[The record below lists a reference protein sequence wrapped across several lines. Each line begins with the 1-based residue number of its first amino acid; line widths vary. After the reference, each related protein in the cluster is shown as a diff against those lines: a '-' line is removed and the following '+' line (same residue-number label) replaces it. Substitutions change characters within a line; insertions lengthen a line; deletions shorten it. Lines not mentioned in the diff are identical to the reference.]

1 MSYSSEHIQI
11 MDMRFSAHVTV
22 AEFEQWL
29 SQVERFFL
37 KKQHFVLVM
46 QTEIDTE
53 FPEEYRQ
60 LMHCNGQCRGGYA
73 KPKYTKS
80 NKPNLSFELSRCHCF
95 ISGTCL
101 AFVFLQ
107 CGIAR
112 YFTTSGGRFTLDWNA
127 VAALYSMGV

>member
-22 AEFEQWL
+22 VEFEQWL

-60 LMHCNGQCRGGYA
+60 LQAVWY
-73 KPKYTKS
+73 KKYKQ
-80 NKPNLSFELSRCHCF
+80 LFF
-95 ISGTCL
+95 QYCL
-101 AFVFLQ
+101 GLVRIAQDPTDQQRLNTPSLHAAWRVPYYVTLYHSDALQ
-107 CGIAR
+107 
-112 YFTTSGGRFTLDWNA
+112 WA
-127 VAALYSMGV
+127 VQRWICKT

>member
-46 QTEIDTE
+46 QTDIGTE

-60 LMHCNGQCRGGYA
+60 LQAAWY
-73 KPKYTKS
+73 KKYKQLFFQFCLGTD
-80 NKPNLSFELSRCHCF
+80 PVLSR
-95 ISGTCL
+95 
-101 AFVFLQ
+101 
-107 CGIAR
+107 
-112 YFTTSGGRFTLDWNA
+112 GRSTGNGDAQSNA
-127 VAALYSMGV
+127 D

>member
-46 QTEIDTE
+46 QTDIGTE

-60 LMHCNGQCRGGYA
+60 LQAAWY
-73 KPKYTKS
+73 KKYKQLFSILLGSGS
-80 NKPNLSFELSRCHCF
+80 NCTRPNRP
-95 ISGTCL
+95 
-101 AFVFLQ
+101 
-107 CGIAR
+107 
-112 YFTTSGGRFTLDWNA
+112 TTTEYTF
-127 VAALYSMGV
+127 AACCMAGALLRHT

>member
-46 QTEIDTE
+46 QTDIGTQ

-60 LMHCNGQCRGGYA
+60 LARRFG
-73 KPKYTKS
+73 TK
-80 NKPNLSFELSRCHCF
+80 NTNNFFFNTAWVWFELHK
-95 ISGTCL
+95 T
-101 AFVFLQ
+101 Q
-107 CGIAR
+107 P
-112 YFTTSGGRFTLDWNA
+112 TNND
-127 VAALYSMGV
+127 

>member
-46 QTEIDTE
+46 QTEVGTE

-60 LMHCNGQCRGGYA
+60 LQAGWY
-73 KPKYTKS
+73 KKYKQ
-80 NKPNLSFELSRCHCF
+80 LFF
-95 ISGTCL
+95 QYCL
-101 AFVFLQ
+101 GLVR
-107 CGIAR
+107 IAQDPTDQQR
-112 YFTTSGGRFTLDWNA
+112 LNTPSLHAAWRVPYYVTLDHSDALQWA
-127 VAALYSMGV
+127 VQRWICKT